1 MTACLQLRASRH
13 NATNAIAAMESEL
26 MNTLSSWGWPAGIA
40 AVSIVVTLALLAWF
54 VMQRAAPVV
63 HSGRQRPFRMEDWQ
77 PRTMRP
83 LTPDELRVLKLLRKA
98 LPECLLMPQVAL
110 ARFLSVHQNR
120 SYNQWFGSVGRRCVD
135 FLLCSEQ
142 GDVLGVIQ
150 LQSSKAKALSEG
162 TIRKLK
168 ALEMAHIPVWQMAKD
183 DLPDVQ
189 ALRAMVMPELHAAE
203 QHSMQQ
209 QESEWAATKVE
220 PREFSVLRKKA
231 EDQASKPDRWNQAW
245 PTEEARS
252 SAFLDE
258 WGMIEVPPLVVK
270 GSGRSATGFT
280 RG

>member
-1 MTACLQLRASRH
+1 
-13 NATNAIAAMESEL
+13 
-26 MNTLSSWGWPAGIA
+26 MNTLLTWGWPAGIA
-40 AVSIVVTLALLAWF
+40 VFLVLATLALLAWI
-54 VMQRAAPVV
+54 VQQRSAPVV
-63 HSGRQRPFRMEDWQ
+63 HSGKQRAFRLEDWP

-110 ARFLSVHQNR
+110 ARFLSVQQNR

-150 LQSSKAKALSEG
+150 LHSTKTKPPSEG
-162 TIRKLK
+162 TLRKLK
-168 ALEMAHIPVWQMAKD
+168 ALEMAHIPVWQIAKD
-183 DLPDVQ
+183 DLPDVH
-189 ALRAMVMPELHAAE
+189 ALRAMVMPELQAAE
-203 QHSMQQ
+203 QHSIQHQ
-209 QESEWAATKVE
+209 DSDWAATKLE
-220 PREFSVLRKKA
+220 PREFSVLRKKTESQNA
-231 EDQASKPDRWNQAW
+231 KPDRWNQAW

-258 WGMIEVPPLVVK
+258 WGMIELPPLVVK

-280 RG
+280 R

>member
-1 MTACLQLRASRH
+1 
-13 NATNAIAAMESEL
+13 
-26 MNTLSSWGWPAGIA
+26 MNTLSTWGWPAGIA
-40 AVSIVVTLALLAWF
+40 VFLVVITLALLAWM
-54 VMQRAAPVV
+54 VQQRSVPVV
-63 HSGRQRPFRMEDWQ
+63 HSGKQRPFRLEDWP

-110 ARFLSVHQNR
+110 ARFLSVQQNR

-150 LQSSKAKALSEG
+150 LHSSKAKPPSEG
-162 TIRKLK
+162 TMRKLK

-183 DLPDVQ
+183 DLPDVHT
-189 ALRAMVMPELHAAE
+189 LRAMVMPELQAAE
-203 QHSMQQ
+203 QHSIQHQ
-209 QESEWAATKVE
+209 DSDWAATKLE

-231 EDQASKPDRWNQAW
+231 ENQTAKPDRWNQAW

-258 WGMIEVPPLVVK
+258 WGMIELPPLVAK

-280 RG
+280 R

>member
-1 MTACLQLRASRH
+1 
-13 NATNAIAAMESEL
+13 MEFFK
-26 MNTLSSWGWPAGIA
+26 TWGWLIGLI
-40 AVSIVVTLALLAWF
+40 TLAVLSLLAWLTWH
-54 VMQRAAPVV
+54 RSTPVV
-63 HSGRQRPFRMEDWQ
+63 HSSKPRTFRLEDWP

-83 LTPDELRVLKLLRKA
+83 LTPDELKTLKLLRKA

-110 ARFLSVHQNR
+110 ARFLSVTQNR

-135 FLLCSEQ
+135 FLVCSEQ

-150 LQSSKAKALSEG
+150 LQSSKAKPVSEG
-162 TIRKLK
+162 TQRKLK
-168 ALEMAHIPVWQMAKD
+168 ALEMAQIPVWLITKD

-189 ALRAMVMPELHAAE
+189 ALRAMVMPELQAAE
-203 QHSMQQ
+203 QHSVQHQ
-209 QESEWAATKVE
+209 DSEWQATRLE
-220 PREFSVLRKKA
+220 PRESAAKKMA
-231 EDQASKPDRWNQAW
+231 EAGKSDRWDQAW

-258 WGMIEVPPLVVK
+258 FGMIEVPPLVVK

>member
-1 MTACLQLRASRH
+1 M
-13 NATNAIAAMESEL
+13 NA
-26 MNTLSSWGWPAGIA
+26 LSTWGWPAGIA
-40 AVSIVVTLALLAWF
+40 AILILATLALLGFF
-54 VMQRAAPVV
+54 VVRRSAPVV
-63 HSGRQRPFRMEDWQ
+63 HSGKQCPFRLEDWP

-110 ARFLSVHQNR
+110 ARFLSVQQNR

-150 LQSSKAKALSEG
+150 LQSSKAKAFSEG
-162 TIRKLK
+162 TVRKLK
-168 ALEMAHIPVWQMAKD
+168 ALEMAHIPVWQMARD
-183 DLPDVQ
+183 DLPDVHE
-189 ALRAMVMPELHAAE
+189 LRAMVMPELLAAE
-203 QHSMQQ
+203 QHSMQHQ
-209 QESEWAATKVE
+209 DSEWAATKLE
-220 PREFSVLRKKA
+220 PRDFSVLRKKA
-231 EDQASKPDRWNQAW
+231 EGQAAKAHRWDQAW

-258 WGMIEVPPLVVK
+258 FGMIEVPPLVVK

-280 RG
+280 RS